1 MSTQFDLEQQIMDC
15 WHVVDDL
22 KVVTESVLEDVF
34 DSDKIFNDKIFNILI
49 GMETLYQLKFE
60 RMFRTFEKL
69 QKEHYEAL
77 KPSMTREQL
86 YERVV
91 GKIDEML
98 EGIDEN
104 NSHGDVWA
112 GSEEYGK
119 FYEEHPEALPKQLDW
134 VEIQQ
139 REIPF

>member
-22 KVVTESVLEDVF
+22 KVVSESLVED
-34 DSDKIFNDKIFNILI
+34 DLDPEKAANILI
-49 GMETLYQLKFE
+49 GLEQLYQLKFD

-77 KPSMTREQL
+77 KPPMTREQL

-91 GKIDEML
+91 GKMDEML
-98 EGIDEN
+98 QGINDN
-104 NSHGDVWA
+104 NNHGDAWV

-119 FYEEHPEALPKQLDW
+119 FYEEHPEALPEQLDW
-134 VEIQQ
+134 VEIQK
-139 REIPF
+139 REMPF

>member
-1 MSTQFDLEQQIMDC
+1 MSIQFELEQQIMDC

-22 KVVTESVLEDVF
+22 KVVSESLVED
-34 DSDKIFNDKIFNILI
+34 DLDPEKAANILI
-49 GMETLYQLKFE
+49 GMENLYQLKFD

-77 KPSMTREQL
+77 KPPMTREQL

-98 EGIDEN
+98 EGVNEN

-119 FYEEHPEALPKQLDW
+119 FYEEHPDALPKQLDW
-134 VEIQQ
+134 VEIQK

>member
-22 KVVTESVLEDVF
+22 KVVSESVLEDGF
-34 DSDKIFNDKIFNILI
+34 DPDKIVNILI
-49 GMETLYQLKFE
+49 GMEYLYQVKFDH
-60 RMFRTFEKL
+60 MFRTFEKL
-69 QKEHYEAL
+69 QREHYEAL
-77 KPSMTREQL
+77 NRPMTRKQL

-104 NSHGDVWA
+104 NNHGDVWA

-139 REIPF
+139 TEIPF